1 MQNELSNELCRH
13 YDLLFVCIIYMIDV
27 LSNKF
32 SQYTFILTITLIQI
46 DISIKILNDFS
57 VTERNAVTEN
67 LSQDSNSKKSYHGTC
82 IANFNVTI

>member
-1 MQNELSNELCRH
+1 MQNELINELCRH

-27 LSNKF
+27 LSNKY

-82 IANFNVTI
+82 ITNF